1 MGKADKR
8 LGELEEALEESER
21 KRRKLKKRVDRLEE
35 AVEELVTLLEDDED
49 EDSRHEPDEVG
60 EPVHSVAPSGHRE
73 LSEPDDT
80 WTVARLREAATSRG
94 LTGVSRMTKAELL
107 AAVSTAD

>member
-35 AVEELVTLLEDDED
+35 AVEELITLLEDDED
-49 EDSRHEPDEVG
+49 EDADEPDEVG